1 MEKVDQIDT
10 ADRARTMGEWVT
22 SRLDVSHQTASRLM
36 QLANANDPE
45 IDAALASGRWGLD
58 RAALLVKL
66 RHAGVIPRLFSE
78 AAERYSLGRLYGLV
92 DKLRHLSPA
101 DEQDLF
107 EYRYLVI
114 QPNLDE
120 SAYKL
125 RGQLP
130 SSTGR
135 EARGR
140 WLGEQASRAGGG
152 YQTRP
157 RRPRQLHHPPPSHRL
172 TAASHLPRRSAPVEE
187 MCSSTP
193 LWPPNRSG
201 KPVPPSPPDQES
213 VPTPSPRF
221 SAPAKSGSSSPTATS
236 RSPIPIWVKPSHL
249 LSDPLCCGGT
259 KANAALKDA
268 AAATASNPTTS
279 KNDETTAAMIPTT

>member
-92 DKLRHLSPA
+92 DKLRHLIPA

-107 EYRYLVI
+107 EYRYLVV

-120 SAYKL
+120 SAFKL
-125 RGQLP
+125 RG
-130 SSTGR
+130 
-135 EARGR
+135 
-140 WLGEQASRAGGG
+140 
-152 YQTRP
+152 
-157 RRPRQLHHPPPSHRL
+157 
-172 TAASHLPRRSAPVEE
+172 
-187 MCSSTP
+187 
-193 LWPPNRSG
+193 
-201 KPVPPSPPDQES
+201 
-213 VPTPSPRF
+213 
-221 SAPAKSGSSSPTATS
+221 
-236 RSPIPIWVKPSHL
+236 
-249 LSDPLCCGGT
+249 
-259 KANAALKDA
+259 
-268 AAATASNPTTS
+268 
-279 KNDETTAAMIPTT
+279 